1 MLACNTQTIHRGM
14 FYSDQL
20 IYCNCT
26 KYSQF
31 SPIIL
36 DLPPMLNVSA
46 QCKKQ
51 DTLVYFHISL
61 LVVQSALTCVQCTL
75 HSPNVPD
82 QISDKLA
89 VCANQRPHQT
99 PLSLRSKRCQSHNRY
114 DHHHHGWSTSFTITT
129 FIFGSNFKSSGP
141 FRGSGQGG
149 KLLTNVTMINIY
161 QEIKVKI
168 VKVFTSSS
176 FFLQKVPG

>member
-14 FYSDQL
+14 FYCDQL

-26 KYSQF
+26 KYSL
-31 SPIIL
+31 SPII
-36 DLPPMLNVSA
+36 PAKSA
-46 QCKKQ
+46 KSTKHWYGM
-51 DTLVYFHISL
+51 YFHISL
-61 LVVQSALTCVQCTL
+61 LILQAALT
-75 HSPNVPD
+75 SPNVPD

-89 VCANQRPHQT
+89 VCANQRPHPT
-99 PLSLRSKRCQSHNRY
+99 PLSLHSKRCQSRNRY
-114 DHHHHGWSTSFTITT
+114 NHHHHGWSTSFTITT

-141 FRGSGQGG
+141 FSGSGQGG

-168 VKVFTSSS
+168 VKVFTRSS
-176 FFLQKVPG
+176 FFFFKKCRVKWGLPM